1 MIVSTIQVKN
11 NCMGENGMDY
21 YKIGMRIRAIRKA
34 KRLSQ
39 EQLAEMADISV
50 VHMSHIETGNTKMSL
65 AVLVALAR
73 ALDVSTDFILF
84 GSLENLREE
93 VGGEI
98 VDLLHSVP
106 TEQMCV
112 LRDVLKA
119 TKTSIEQYLP
129 PRP

>member
-1 MIVSTIQVKN
+1 MIVATIQVKN
-11 NCMGENGMDY
+11 NCMGDNGMDY
-21 YKIGMRIRAIRKA
+21 FQIGMRIRAIRKA

-39 EQLAEMADISV
+39 EKLAEMADISV

-65 AVLVALAR
+65 AVLVALAQ

-84 GSLENLREE
+84 DSLENVRET
-93 VGGEI
+93 VGSEI
-98 VDLLHSVP
+98 VELLQGAP

-119 TKTSIEQYLP
+119 TRASMEQYLS
-129 PRP
+129 R

>member
-1 MIVSTIQVKN
+1 
-11 NCMGENGMDY
+11 MDY

-39 EQLAEMADISV
+39 EALAEKADISV
-50 VHMSHIETGNTKMSL
+50 AHMSHIETGNTKMSL
-65 AVLVALAR
+65 AVLVAIAQ
-73 ALDVSTDFILF
+73 ALDVSTDSILF
-84 GSLENLREE
+84 DSLKNVREA
-93 VGGEI
+93 VGDEI
-98 VDLLHSVP
+98 VELLQGVP

-119 TKTSIEQYLP
+119 TQASIEQYLA